1 MLSFLLTL
9 KRLVTGLWRALK
21 LKNFQ
26 ALLVLVVITLTSG
39 TIFYVKEEGLSVID
53 AIYFCVATLSTIGHP
68 TFVPQTTLGKTFT
81 IIYIIV
87 GTGLFLG
94 MIGYIAYFL
103 IKQTD
108 KESD

>member
-9 KRLVTGLWRALK
+9 KRLMTGLWRALK

-39 TIFYVKEEGLSVID
+39 TILCQEEGLSVID

-81 IIYIIV
+81 IVYIIV